1 MTAAATNKR
10 SPPKVQ
16 PRTLLW
22 HPLHFVSFGAGSG
35 LSPVAPGTMGTFATV
50 PLVYLC
56 AQLGITVYI
65 TLTLLVCLVGIWSAA
80 RTAEA
85 LGVHDHGSIVIDEI
99 AGFFL
104 TMTLLEPTWL
114 TLALGFAAF
123 RLLDIAKPWPI
134 SVLDR
139 RMHGGL
145 GIMLDDILA
154 GILACAAVHV
164 ILWLLGYTALSAV
177 LANP

>member
-22 HPLHFVSFGAGSG
+22 HPLHFVSLGAGSG

-56 AQLGITVYI
+56 AQLGTTVYI
-65 TLTLLVCLVGIWSAA
+65 TLTVLVCLVGIWSAA

-85 LGVHDHGSIVIDEI
+85 LGVHDHSSIVIDEV

-114 TLALGFAAF
+114 TLALGFTAF

-164 ILWLLGYTALSAV
+164 ILWLLGIQ
-177 LANP
+177 P